1 MSGGLVVFVCTGNI
15 CRSPMAEYL
24 LRAYP
29 GLGHGWDVCSAGL
42 AAVFGIPAS
51 CEAVDV
57 MREKGIDL
65 ALHSS
70 RPLSGELVDAA
81 AVVVVMTRDHHR
93 MMEMLYPEAMH
104 KVRMLKSFERH
115 GRDGDLRDP
124 IGMSHDVYRG
134 IRNEIEAALPG
145 VVAHLEDG
153 IETE

>member
-1 MSGGLVVFVCTGNI
+1 
-15 CRSPMAEYL
+15 MAEYL
-24 LRAYP
+24 LRATP

-51 CEAVDV
+51 HEAVDV
-57 MREKGIDL
+57 MREKGIDISF
-65 ALHSS
+65 HMS

-81 AVVVVMTRDHHR
+81 ALVVVMTRDHQR

-115 GRDGDLRDP
+115 GRDDDLRDP

-134 IRNEIEAALPG
+134 IRNEIETALTG
-145 VVAHLEDG
+145 VVAHLVDG
-153 IETE
+153 KEIE